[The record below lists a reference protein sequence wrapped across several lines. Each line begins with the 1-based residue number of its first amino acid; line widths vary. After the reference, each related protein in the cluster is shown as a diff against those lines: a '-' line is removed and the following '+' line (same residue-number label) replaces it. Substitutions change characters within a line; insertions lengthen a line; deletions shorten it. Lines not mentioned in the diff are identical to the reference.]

1 MSLIGT
7 LEQFNLSS
15 VLQRVETHSK
25 TGLLIIKQ
33 GAHWVEF
40 YFREGRMIFIGPVRT
55 NATLGERLLQDG
67 VISAQALQQAL
78 LTLGADQSSETR
90 VALALM
96 DQGLVEHSTLRA
108 WASQKAMDVLRVLVS
123 WTDGEIYFEDEVPPP
138 ADRLLVA
145 LSVTTLLS
153 SMPATGPTPVSPS
166 ANSGIFP
173 QPSAQIKPVEPT
185 PPPDIAKLPTLMSA
199 SQFFQETPPPMNSL
213 PGLDAFVSPPSPTP
227 VPSQAPAPAAP
238 VAQPSLAPASFAA
251 PSTDSLADALPATG
265 SLPSFLDLGLDDSAA
280 SNTSLSRPERVMN
293 PVPPKRID
301 TSFMKPDM
309 VLAPADLSA
318 FREQNPA
325 IQLTPD
331 QWRLLTR
338 VDGRTSL
345 QSACRDLG
353 IQPPLVCQLA
363 GELLAEGLIQ
373 LIPPGS
379 APIQMNEVAPAS
391 NPMTTSGVYNSY
403 VTPGYAAATTPP
415 WSSAL
420 PDVAAP
426 NTPPVPFETQS
437 QWGNG
442 GNGATFVPGR
452 GWVATPQPLQPLHS
466 SGSLVAHRG
475 VYAQAGGGR

>member
-55 NATLGERLLQDG
+55 NATLGERLLQDS
-67 VISAQALQQAL
+67 VISAQALQQVL
-78 LTLGADQSSETR
+78 LTLGSDQSSETR
-90 VALALM
+90 VALTLM

-108 WASQKAMDVLRVLVS
+108 WASQKAVDVLRVLLT

-145 LSVTTLLS
+145 LSVASLLS
-153 SMPATGPTPVSPS
+153 SMPVTGPAQVAP
-166 ANSGIFP
+166 AAHSGIFP
-173 QPSAQIKPVEPT
+173 QVAAPAMPVEPT

-213 PGLDAFVSPPSPTP
+213 PGLDAFVSPPSP
-227 VPSQAPAPAAP
+227 APAPPQTPPPAP
-238 VAQPSLAPASFAA
+238 QVSQPSLAPASVLA
-251 PSTDSLADALPATG
+251 PTTESLADSLPATG
-265 SLPSFLDLGLDDSAA
+265 SLPSFLDLGFDESG
-280 SNTSLSRPERVMN
+280 SSSTSLSRPERVMN

-301 TSFMKPDM
+301 TSFMQPDM

-331 QWRLLTR
+331 QWRVLTR

-345 QSACRDLG
+345 KVACQDLG
-353 IQPPLVCQLA
+353 ILPHLVCQIA

-373 LIPPGS
+373 LIPPGA
-379 APIQMNEVAPAS
+379 APIQMKEVAPAS
-391 NPMTTSGVYNSY
+391 NPMTTSGVYNNY
-403 VTPGYAAATTPP
+403 MTPGYAAATTPP

-420 PDVAAP
+420 PDMAAP
-426 NTPPVPFETQS
+426 NTPPIPFETQS

-452 GWVATPQPLQPLHS
+452 GWIATPQPLQPLHS

-475 VYAQAGGGR
+475 AYAQAGGGR

>member
-1 MSLIGT
+1 V
-7 LEQFNLSS
+7 QFNLSS

-78 LTLGADQSSETR
+78 LALGVDQNSETR

-108 WASQKAMDVLRVLVS
+108 WASQKALDVLRVLLT

-138 ADRLLVA
+138 TDRLLVA
-145 LSVTTLLS
+145 LSVTSLLS
-153 SMPATGPTPVSPS
+153 SMPVAGPTPVPPPTHSS
-166 ANSGIFP
+166 IFP
-173 QPSAQIKPVEPT
+173 QTPAPARPVEPT

-213 PGLDAFVSPPSPTP
+213 PGLDAFVSPPSP
-227 VPSQAPAPAAP
+227 VPAPPQAPAPAAH
-238 VAQPSLAPASFAA
+238 VAQPSLAPAAMSS
-251 PSTDSLADALPATG
+251 PSTDSLADSLPATG
-265 SLPSFLDLGLDDSAA
+265 SLPSFLDLGFDESTS
-280 SNTSLSRPERVMN
+280 SNTTLSRPERVMN

-345 QSACRDLG
+345 QVACRDLG
-353 IQPPLVCQLA
+353 IHPPLVCQIA

-391 NPMTTSGVYNSY
+391 NPMTNSGVYNSY
-403 VTPGYAAATTPP
+403 MTPGYAATTTPP
-415 WSSAL
+415 GSSAM
-420 PDVAAP
+420 PDMAAP
-426 NTPPVPFETQS
+426 NTPSVPFETQS

-442 GNGATFVPGR
+442 GNGATFVPGH
-452 GWVATPQPLQPLHS
+452 GWIATPQPLQPLHS
-466 SGSLVAHRG
+466 SGSLVAHSG